1 MKIDFT
7 GQVAVVTGGGGGIG
21 RAVCLALAAAGAKVL
36 VVDLDRGAAEATA
49 AQVAAAGGEAR
60 VAVADVSRSEQV
72 TAYVADAMQAWGRI
86 DIFMNNAAW
95 QGPIHPLV
103 DYPEAMFDKVMDI
116 NVKGVFLGLQQV
128 LPVMIAQ
135 GKGAVVNTGSL
146 GSYIGTRALG
156 PYTASKHAVLG
167 LTKTAAL
174 EVARKGI
181 RVNAVCPGPV
191 DTPMLQAI
199 EAGQAR
205 DGDAERLRQQR
216 AASIPDGRYARP
228 EEVAQLM
235 VYLASDLASHITG
248 QGIQINGGSH
258 A

>member
-116 NVKGVFLGLQQV
+116 NVKGVFLGLQHV

-135 GKGAVVNTGSL
+135 GRGRGGQHRVARLLYRHPGAGSL
-146 GSYIGTRALG
+146 HRQQARGAGPDQIGGGRAWSVRRHGELRATG
-156 PYTASKHAVLG
+156 RNCHAHDRASIRPDARIQDVLG
-167 LTKTAAL
+167 KQGSAAP
-174 EVARKGI
+174 A
-181 RVNAVCPGPV
+181 GP
-191 DTPMLQAI
+191 T
-199 EAGQAR
+199 
-205 DGDAERLRQQR
+205 
-216 AASIPDGRYARP
+216 
-228 EEVAQLM
+228 
-235 VYLASDLASHITG
+235 
-248 QGIQINGGSH
+248 
-258 A
+258 